1 MDKRI
6 IKTKNAIKT
15 AFMQLMQQKNADDIT
30 VSDIAEAAQI
40 NRSTFYLHYSG
51 TEEVKKSIENEI
63 ADKITSRMKL
73 FDPNKVYEST
83 YALFTN
89 LTDALDEAA
98 VLKRYL
104 LYSSASKRI
113 ISNLKET
120 VVSVCLENF
129 GKEGGEFLDY
139 DLTFLA
145 SGIIDCYLKWSY
157 SDEREPLDALCREI
171 SRICELIIE
180 RIQST

>member
-6 IKTKNAIKT
+6 IKTKHAIKT
-15 AFMQLMQQKNADDIT
+15 AFMQLMQSKDANDIT
-30 VSDIAEAAQI
+30 VSDIAATAQI
-40 NRSTFYLHYSG
+40 NRSTFYLHYSD
-51 TEEVKKSIENEI
+51 TEAVKKNIEDEI
-63 ADKITSRMKL
+63 AEKVTARIKL
-73 FDPNKVYEST
+73 FDPNRVYEST

-89 LTDALDEAA
+89 LTDALDEAE
-98 VLKRYL
+98 VVKKYL
-104 LYSSASKRI
+104 LYSPASKRI
-113 ISNLKET
+113 IANLKET
-120 VVSVCLENF
+120 VVEICLENF
-129 GKEGGEFLDY
+129 GRGNDGLLSY

-180 RIQST
+180 RIKAV